1 MQTKL
6 TLRLDENLI
15 QAAKTYAREADK
27 SLSQIVA
34 DYFALLTAQSQTD
47 EIIMASLPPITR
59 SLVGSVTVERAVDD
73 DRYIYLMEKH
83 K

>member
-1 MQTKL
+1 MQSKL
-6 TLRLDENLI
+6 TLRLDDNLI
-15 QAAKTYAREADK
+15 RAAKSYAREADK

-34 DYFALLTAQSQTD
+34 DYFVLLTAPSRDD
-47 EIIMASLPPITR
+47 EVDMTSLPPITR
-59 SLVGSVTVERAVDD
+59 SLVGSVTVEREVDD